1 MMPDA
6 SVRRGGLVSFQVA
19 GEPKPQP
26 RPRAYNRGK
35 HASVYNPDSADAW
48 KAAVAAEALRCRP
61 PEVLQGPL
69 WVSLAF
75 WLPRP
80 KRLMGKNY
88 PEWHSSRPDADNL
101 AKAVLDAIQDC
112 GWWND
117 DGQVA
122 ELSVRKFYARLEPS
136 TGAYW
141 TGCSVIIETCA
152 ERFDAGP

>member
-1 MMPDA
+1 MPPE
-6 SVRRGGLVSFQVA
+6 SRRTGGLVSFTVA

-26 RPRAYNRGK
+26 RPRAFRRGA
-35 HASVYNPDSADAW
+35 HASVYNPDTADAW

-61 PEVLQGPL
+61 PKVLQGPL

-80 KRLMGKNY
+80 KWLQGRDY
-88 PEWHSSRPDADNL
+88 IEWHSSRPDVDNL
-101 AKAVLDAIQDC
+101 AKAVLDAIQGC
-112 GWWND
+112 GWWED

-122 ELSVRKFYARLEPS
+122 DLAVRKCYARLDPQ

-152 ERFDAGP
+152 ERFDSYP

>member
-1 MMPDA
+1 MMPPA
-6 SVRRGGLVSFQVA
+6 SRRGCDLVSFRVA

-61 PEVLQGPL
+61 PEVLDGPL
-69 WVSLAF
+69 WVCLAF

-80 KRLMGKNY
+80 KRLIGK
-88 PEWHSSRPDADNL
+88 PAEWHTGRPDVDNL
-101 AKAVLDAIQDC
+101 AKAVLDAIADT
-112 GWWND
+112 GWWRD

-122 ELSVRKFYARLEPS
+122 ELSVRKFWARHEPDG
-136 TGAYW
+136 TYW
-141 TGCSVIIETCA
+141 TGCSVIIEACA

>member
-1 MMPDA
+1 MPPE
-6 SVRRGGLVSFQVA
+6 SRRTGGLVSFSVA

-26 RPRAYNRGK
+26 RPRAYTRGK
-35 HASVYNPDSADAW
+35 HASVYNPDTADAW

-61 PEVLQGPL
+61 LEVLQGPL

-80 KRLMGKNY
+80 KRLMGRDY

-112 GWWND
+112 GWWDD

-122 ELSVRKFYARLEPS
+122 ELSVRKCYARLDPQ

-152 ERFDAGP
+152 ERFGSCP